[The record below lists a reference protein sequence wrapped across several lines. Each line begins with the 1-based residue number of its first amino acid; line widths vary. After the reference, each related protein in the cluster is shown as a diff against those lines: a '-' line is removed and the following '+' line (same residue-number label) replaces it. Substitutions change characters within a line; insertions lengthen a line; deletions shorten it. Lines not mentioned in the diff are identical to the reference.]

1 MEPLRGVAVVFAV
14 IEKETEPEPEPEP
27 EVTLM
32 KEGLFEVAVQLQ
44 PDEAET

>member
-1 MEPLRGVAVVFAV
+1 VGVVFAV

-32 KEGLFEVAVQLQ
+32 KEGSLEMAVQLQ